1 MGFNKVYKVLL
12 EIFPEVDSRALRAV
26 AIEHQKDADSAVE
39 VVLAEVIPFLTER
52 STYTTSLSWESGARL
67 QSPEAVEVFA
77 NGNSSGHNVVEDVR
91 CPDEEQHGPFYD
103 AKDEHD
109 QTFDDTYDLN
119 LVSRPEIVTSVRK
132 RDEKSIPS
140 GDEKSISISSGDEKS
155 ISISSGD
162 EKSISSGVDMSFS
175 VSVIHGNGATSDGV
189 KISGDHASEETPPQE
204 SSFGVGY
211 DQILQPTFRP
221 LEHETVE
228 SIQKLNDCLHADYN
242 NSHSE
247 MNIPVGNSVGLL
259 SQLNFEPVTRTSSES
274 TIQLVDIPVNHI
286 TNLEKELNGPKD
298 AATNTESFH
307 EMVDVEEPMLNT
319 VVTRSGQVFSIDLL
333 ENIIADARNNKKTL
347 LSALETVI
355 SLMMEVELQ
364 EKAAEQ
370 AKQDAANGGLEMLK
384 RVEDLKQMLQH
395 AKEANDMHAG
405 EVYGEKAILATEV
418 RELQSRLLCLSEE
431 RDKSLG
437 VLDEMRHSLEMR
449 LAAAEKE
456 RKMAEEEK
464 LVKEDVALKALKNQ
478 EAIMEKV
485 VREANILKQE
495 AEENAK
501 LREFLVDRGRA
512 VDAIQGEI
520 SVICKDVRLLKEN
533 FDERLPLSNSL
544 TSSQK
549 GCILTSSISSS
560 RSVTSEQVNRVHDHD
575 SSETTEKTDL
585 THFFSEPE
593 FIRGELAAADDE
605 KELAD
610 EGWEIFDNR
619 DAYM

>member
-39 VVLAEVIPFLTER
+39 VVLTEVIPFLTER
-52 STYTTSLSWESGARL
+52 SMFTTSLSWESGARL

-119 LVSRPEIVTSVRK
+119 LVSRPEIVTSARK
-132 RDEKSIPS
+132 RDEKSIP
-140 GDEKSISISSGDEKS
+140 
-155 ISISSGD
+155 
-162 EKSISSGVDMSFS
+162 
-175 VSVIHGNGATSDGV
+175 SVIHGNGATSDGV
-189 KISGDHASEETPPQE
+189 KISGDHASEATPPQE
-204 SSFGVGY
+204 SSFRVGY

-228 SIQKLNDCLHADYN
+228 SIQKLNDCLHADCN

-259 SQLNFEPVTRTSSES
+259 SQSNFEPVTRTSSES
-274 TIQLVDIPVNHI
+274 TIQLVDIPINHI

-347 LSALETVI
+347 LSAMETVI

-464 LVKEDVALKALKNQ
+464 LVKEDIALKALKNQ

-533 FDERLPLSNSL
+533 FDERLPLSKSL

-560 RSVTSEQVNRVHDHD
+560 KSVTSEQVNRVHDHD

-585 THFFSEPE
+585 THFFCEPE
-593 FIRGELAAADDE
+593 FIREELAAADDE